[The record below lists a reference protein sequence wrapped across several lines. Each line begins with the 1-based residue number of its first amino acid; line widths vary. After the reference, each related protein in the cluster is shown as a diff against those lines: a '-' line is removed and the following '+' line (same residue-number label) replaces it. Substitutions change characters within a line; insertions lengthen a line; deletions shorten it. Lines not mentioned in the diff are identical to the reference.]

1 MTISSRMASVDDYL
15 QYVELRGARTKIL
28 GQSTPLRRSA
38 AAIGERS
45 GSPVPASP
53 TFLIEIATIMARGL
67 AGQLMKCGGE
77 RAGVAE
83 ADIERNPGDGQ
94 RAISQ

>member
-1 MTISSRMASVDDYL
+1 MASVDDYL

-53 TFLIEIATIMARGL
+53 TFFNRDCDDNGSGFGRSAYEMR
-67 AGQLMKCGGE
+67 
-77 RAGVAE
+77 R
-83 ADIERNPGDGQ
+83 
-94 RAISQ
+94 